1 MVVPMKP
8 GSFGIAQRLC
18 LVAAVL
24 GLALIGVVVYAK
36 VELDGMSGSAHSM
49 EHIRVPQMQRIAQT
63 ELNVTR
69 VSLQLRHA
77 ILARSAQEQS
87 TSIADIGE
95 KRKAMDE
102 ALAQYARS
110 TSAEGLAR
118 FSVIAPLVAKFW
130 QVGER
135 NLVLIRNDHKA
146 EAFAYLVDEV
156 IPVRN
161 QLLSALADSVR
172 FQEDALRADLATVGG
187 NAVSTFRVLV
197 ALVVT
202 TIIGLALFAWYIS
215 RTLRRRVR
223 LSRAVAESV
232 RDGELGLQVHDLER
246 DEFSPLLAALRDMQ
260 LSLSRVVSDVRS
272 SAESVASA
280 SVQISQ
286 GNSDLS
292 QRTEQQAS
300 TLQTTAASMEELS
313 AAVRQNADSAVQAN
327 QLAQGAS
334 AVASRGGDV
343 VGQVVETMKGINDSS
358 RKIVDIIGVIDGIAF
373 QTNILALNAAVEAA
387 RAGEQGRGF
396 AVVAS
401 EVRSLAGRSAE
412 AAKEIK
418 ALISASVQR
427 VEQGSQLV
435 DQAGTTMAQIVDA
448 IQRVTDIIGEIS
460 AASSEQSKGVGQ
472 VGQAI
477 TVMDHATQQ
486 NAALFEESAAAAAS
500 LSTQAQNLVHAMA
513 VFRLTGSSSQVRLLT
528 AG

>member
-1 MVVPMKP
+1 MNRA
-8 GSFGIAQRLC
+8 SLGIAQRLY

-24 GLALIGVVVYAK
+24 CLALIGVVVFAK
-36 VELDGMSGSAHSM
+36 VELDGMSGSARSM

-87 TSIADIGE
+87 ASIADISG
-95 KRKAMDE
+95 KRQAMDE

-118 FSVIAPLVAKFW
+118 FSVIAPLVTKFW

-135 NLVLIRNDHKA
+135 NLVLIRNDQKA

-172 FQEDALRADLATVGG
+172 FQEDALRADLATVGE
-187 NAVSTFRVLV
+187 NALSTFRVLV

-202 TIIGLALFAWYIS
+202 TIVGLALFAWYIS
-215 RTLRRRVR
+215 RTLQRRVS

-232 RDGELGLQVHDLER
+232 RDGELGLQVLDVES
-246 DEFSPLLAALRDMQ
+246 DEFSPLLAALQDMQ

-292 QRTEQQAS
+292 HRTEQQAS
-300 TLQTTAASMEELS
+300 TLQTTAASMDELS

-343 VGQVVETMKGINDSS
+343 VGQVVQTMKGINDSS

-401 EVRSLAGRSAE
+401 EVRNLAGRSAE

-418 ALISASVQR
+418 ALISASVER
-427 VEQGSQLV
+427 VEQGTLLV

-460 AASSEQSKGVGQ
+460 SASSEQSNGVSQ
-472 VGQAI
+472 VGQAV
-477 TVMDHATQQ
+477 TVMDNATQQ
-486 NAALFEESAAAAAS
+486 NAALVEESAAAAAS
-500 LSTQAQNLVHAMA
+500 LSTQAQNLVQAMA
-513 VFRLTGSSSQVRLLT
+513 VFRLTGSQPRRLS
-528 AG
+528 AV